1 MITYHGSPHSFET
14 SWLTSVSVGRDIDQ
28 TIHLKRMT
36 RFDQDGETSIAIV
49 QSQTKSAVV
58 PPRLQPN
65 GLKPRYLPFGVAPSL
80 DSDEDV
86 EMGEASSVAKTK
98 TFTDGKAD
106 KKKRKHHADDK
117 EQSSQQKAPDSTK
130 KSKKARFAS
139 ENGKMT
145 PIPAPAL
152 PASNGTGTAHTS
164 TPSSR
169 AAKGPTSSPIR
180 PRQGKETVET
190 TPLPST
196 QPTKSSGTSSKK
208 ETRVPLPQVTGKP
221 AGTPSSAKGRKETP
235 IPPPTIGLNRF

>member
-1 MITYHGSPHSFET
+1 
-14 SWLTSVSVGRDIDQ
+14 
-28 TIHLKRMT
+28 MT

-49 QSQTKSAVV
+49 QSQTKSAAV

-65 GLKPRYLPFGVAPSL
+65 GLKPRYLPFGVVPSL

-98 TFTDGKAD
+98 TLTDGKAD

-117 EQSSQQKAPDSTK
+117 EPSSQQEKAPDSTK
-130 KSKKARFAS
+130 KAKKARFAS

-152 PASNGTGTAHTS
+152 PASNGTGTSHTS

-180 PRQGKETVET
+180 PRQGKETVEM
-190 TPLPST
+190 TPLSST
-196 QPTKSSGTSSKK
+196 QPIKSSSTSGKK
-208 ETRVPLPQVTGKP
+208 ETRVPVPQLTSGS
-221 AGTPSSAKGRKETP
+221 SSAKGRKETP
-235 IPPPTIGLNRF
+235 IPPPTVNRF